1 MTYGFLVNTDLT
13 HRAIDF
19 DLENAAKFLG
29 GADDGRVAVAFQE
42 DGTLYAALY
51 SASAKDE
58 GAAANPVASL
68 GRNAAAT
75 GDGSFFSD
83 PTAAICGPVIFV
95 GAEGEDI
102 TLDEIERIKDGIRA
116 ARNYRDDYPEE
127 FHLWRNA
134 VYNLRTP

>member
-1 MTYGFLVNTDLT
+1 MMAASLSLSRGWHLVRRSLQ
-13 HRAIDF
+13 RQ
-19 DLENAAKFLG
+19 
-29 GADDGRVAVAFQE
+29 R
-42 DGTLYAALY
+42 
-51 SASAKDE
+51 KDE

-83 PTAAICGPVIFV
+83 PTTAICGPVIFV

-127 FHLWRNA
+127 FNLWRNA
-134 VYNLRTP
+134 VYNLRTA

>member
-51 SASAKDE
+51 SASAKMRV
-58 GAAANPVASL
+58 PQQ
-68 GRNAAAT
+68 T
-75 GDGSFFSD
+75 Q
-83 PTAAICGPVIFV
+83 
-95 GAEGEDI
+95 
-102 TLDEIERIKDGIRA
+102 
-116 ARNYRDDYPEE
+116 
-127 FHLWRNA
+127 
-134 VYNLRTP
+134 